1 MFQILR
7 FCDRVAPVHL
17 PAYGSMAFYGLLY
30 PFPSTRPQ
38 TVRMYAHPPAR
49 ARWFSVE
56 KKSPLPTAPSMSPGY
71 RAPSP
76 PMATRMPNACFTTF
90 RWVGRSF
97 LSTLCET
104 RVKGVHSAPG
114 RHGLFDVAWPG
125 GAPTT
130 ADVAARPS
138 RAARSTP
145 GRCRKIRPHLR
156 NALLTIQTQTAFAA
170 STYRVLA
177 AKAFFACTRRQR
189 RSPAAPTCLNAW
201 FKSRTPGGSN
211 LSD

>member
-1 MFQILR
+1 MAAFCIL
-7 FCDRVAPVHL
+7 
-17 PAYGSMAFYGLLY
+17 YT
-30 PFPSTRPQ
+30 FPSTRPQ
-38 TVRMYAHPPAR
+38 TARMCAHPPAR
-49 ARWFSVE
+49 ARWSSVE
-56 KKSPLPTAPSMSPGY
+56 KKRLLPTLRACLLASARPPHPGPPESRRRKKMS
-71 RAPSP
+71 S
-76 PMATRMPNACFTTF
+76 
-90 RWVGRSF
+90 RWLGRSF

-145 GRCRKIRPHLR
+145 GHCRKIRPHLR

-177 AKAFFACTRRQR
+177 ANAFFACTRRQR